1 MSVFLTRQQRLG
13 GRIRR
18 LQTRGVVS
26 NPALNTNP
34 AFRNPAII
42 PFGIEFVDEGLR
54 QELNEAD
61 SGLVDQLETLYYR
74 QCQEDAELNS
84 AQLPRT
90 YESPLWGFIYG
101 QRLVSAQTQLDTLDD
116 DERFMTNYLKETIAE
131 LSMRMNRFY
140 PALDYAAQVSA
151 AKAELAVEPDAAY
164 TASYN
169 KALRELIVEDPQ
181 RFVAL
186 FKNNAFIGAE
196 ADNVEDDKFGDFLP
210 ERVEQELTGQFE
222 YSWDANSTLTDN
234 FSGYFARIS
243 RLEGVVAPKVDSL
256 SKNLRANFAGF
267 LLRCFEQG
275 QLQKVQFVVDLVRSA
290 APSVISVE
298 VDGVAKDEVARR
310 NLALL
315 EEMSSA
321 PPLLSKL
328 FFGDAKVDAQL
339 TGKSKE
345 ELVGLLQNVDEERLV
360 LINRAL
366 QVYDYLK
373 YNSMTRLLLTCLIKS
388 QSEYFGQFLNAFSGE
403 ANIEQFEADN
413 NAVLDEAVSSLSLFY
428 EAQEDVSKA
437 LEALLKAVQSE
448 VSGEVS
454 LDFSAF
460 AAPPCFVVG
469 ALDDSYAAAKE
480 RGDLLGQIRYSTL
493 SKYVAG
499 NADNISGLSLLVFLM
514 NPARNG
520 VDGDSLKRLAFQF
533 ATNASGAT
541 DTLFEQVVGAMQQ
554 RAQLE
559 SSAANAFK
567 SSLVSTVDS
576 ELEQLRSACGAFDTS
591 RGKLET
597 ALCGLRLNFADINFD
612 HAKSNYDPL
621 STYLAQF
628 RYYNNR

>member
-13 GRIRR
+13 GCLRR

-34 AFRNPAII
+34 AFRNPAIV
-42 PFGIEFVDEGLR
+42 PFGVEFVDEGLR
-54 QELNEAD
+54 QELDAVD
-61 SGLVDQLETLYYR
+61 GGLADQLEILYYQ

-84 AQLPRT
+84 ARLPRT

-101 QRLVSAQTQLDTLDD
+101 QRLVSAQTQLDTLGD
-116 DERFMTNYLKETIAE
+116 DEKFMSNYLKETIAE
-131 LSMRMNRFY
+131 LTMRMNRFY
-140 PALDYAAQVSA
+140 PALDYKAQVTA
-151 AKAELAVEPDAAY
+151 EKAELARETDPAYSAAY
-164 TASYN
+164 NA
-169 KALRELIVEDPQ
+169 ALRELIVEDPQ

-186 FKNNAFIGAE
+186 FKNNAFIAE
-196 ADNVEDDKFGDFLP
+196 SEVNHGEDKFGDFLP
-210 ERVEQELTGQFE
+210 ERVEKELASHFS
-222 YSWDANSTLTDN
+222 YSWDSESTLSDN
-234 FSGYFARIS
+234 FSDYFSRIS
-243 RLEGVVAPKVDSL
+243 GLEGAVAPKLDSL

-267 LLRCFEQG
+267 VLRCFEKG
-275 QLQKVQFVVDLVRSA
+275 ELAHIEFVVDLVRSA
-290 APSVISVE
+290 APSVIGDE
-298 VDGVAKDEVARR
+298 VDGMAKDEVTRR

-328 FFGDAKVDAQL
+328 FFGDAKVEAQL

-345 ELVGLLQNVDEERLV
+345 ELVSLLQNVDEDRLV

-373 YNSMTRLLLTCLIKS
+373 YNSMTRLLLTCLMKEH
-388 QSEYFGQFLNAFSGE
+388 SEYFGQFLNAFSGE
-403 ANIEQFEADN
+403 SNIEQFEAAN
-413 NAVLDEAVSSLSLFY
+413 NGVLDEAVSSLSLFY
-428 EAQEDVSKA
+428 ESQEDVSKA

-448 VSGEVS
+448 VSGEVA

-460 AAPPCFVVG
+460 TAPPCFVVG
-469 ALDDSYAAAKE
+469 ALDASYAAAKAE
-480 RGDLLGQIRYSTL
+480 GDVLAQIRYSTL
-493 SKYVAG
+493 SKYVAA
-499 NADNISGLSLLVFLM
+499 NSQNMSGLSLLLFLM

-520 VDGDSLKRLAFQF
+520 VDGDSLKRMAFEF

-541 DTLFEQVVGAMQQ
+541 ETLFGQIVSAMQQ

-559 SSAANAFK
+559 ASEANTFK
-567 SSLVSTVDS
+567 SSLVSSVDS
-576 ELEQLRSACGAFDTS
+576 ELEQLRSACGAFNSS
-591 RGKLET
+591 RTKLEG
-597 ALCGLRLNFADINFD
+597 AMQGLQLNFGGINFD